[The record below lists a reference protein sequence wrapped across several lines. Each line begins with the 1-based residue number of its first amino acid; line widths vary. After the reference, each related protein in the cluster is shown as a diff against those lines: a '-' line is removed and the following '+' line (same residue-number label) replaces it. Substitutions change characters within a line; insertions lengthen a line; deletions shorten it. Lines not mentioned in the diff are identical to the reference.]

1 MIQISE
7 EEINSISNDSDLG
20 KYVRE
25 KLNKELIVITTNI
38 RSDVTIH
45 GINYVYDYV

>member
-25 KLNKELIVITTNI
+25 KLNKELVITTNI